1 MNYET
6 MFLKGGKDQPE
17 PKKTSKEVKEE
28 KKKEKGKKN
37 AQKNFE
43 DENDQYPMSD
53 N

>member
-1 MNYET
+1 

-17 PKKTSKEVKEE
+17 PKKTSKEVKED
-28 KKKEKGKKN
+28 KKKEKEKGKKN